1 MGGLCRSR
9 HAAKAMGGSSM
20 QSFSVSL
27 APSQLTQAINPWT
40 WNFQGAQFSLFNV
53 NLGQSSDPALERQI
67 LDDVGSY
74 GRQIGQIGD
83 ALGVILRHVDL
94 GRLSD
99 ADAQAIDLL
108 KGQLAQIAQLKH
120 ERKPAAVPISS
131 AA

>member
-1 MGGLCRSR
+1 
-9 HAAKAMGGSSM
+9 M

-53 NLGQSSDPALERQI
+53 DLGQSSDPSLERQI

-74 GRQIGQIGD
+74 GRQLGQIGD
-83 ALGVILRHVDL
+83 ALGVILRHIDL
-94 GRLSD
+94 GQLND

-108 KGQLAQIAQLKH
+108 KGQLAQISQLKH
-120 ERKPAAVPISS
+120 ERKPAPAPIAS

>member
-1 MGGLCRSR
+1 MGRLGHPR
-9 HAAKAMGGSSM
+9 HGGFSM

-40 WNFQGAQFSLFNV
+40 WNFSGAQFGGAQFGLFNID
-53 NLGQSSDPALERQI
+53 LGQSSDPALERKI

-83 ALGVILRHVDL
+83 ALGVILRHIDL
-94 GRLSD
+94 GALSPED
-99 ADAQAIDLL
+99 SRTIDLL
-108 KGQLAQIAQLKH
+108 KGQLAQVAQLKS
-120 ERKPAAVPISS
+120 ERRAVPAAS

>member
-1 MGGLCRSR
+1 
-9 HAAKAMGGSSM
+9 M

-40 WNFQGAQFSLFNV
+40 WNLGGAQFGLFNID
-53 NLGQSSDPALERQI
+53 LGQSSDPALERKI

-94 GRLSD
+94 GALTP
-99 ADAQAIDLL
+99 AEAQAIDLL
-108 KGQLAQIAQLKH
+108 KGQLAAVAKLKG
-120 ERKPAAVPISS
+120 ERKTAKPLS
-131 AA
+131 AAA

>member
-1 MGGLCRSR
+1 
-9 HAAKAMGGSSM
+9 M

-40 WNFQGAQFSLFNV
+40 WNFSGAQFGLFNID
-53 NLGQSSDPALERQI
+53 LGQSSDPALERKI

-83 ALGVILRHVDL
+83 ALGVILRHIDL
-94 GRLSD
+94 GALSPED
-99 ADAQAIDLL
+99 SRAIDLL
-108 KGQLAQIAQLKH
+108 KGQLAQVAQLKS
-120 ERKPAAVPISS
+120 ERRAVPAAS